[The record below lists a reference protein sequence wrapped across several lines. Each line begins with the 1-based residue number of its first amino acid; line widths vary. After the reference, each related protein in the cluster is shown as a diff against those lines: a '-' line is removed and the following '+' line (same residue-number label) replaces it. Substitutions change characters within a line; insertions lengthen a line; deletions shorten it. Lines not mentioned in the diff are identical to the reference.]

1 MNDSCNVIGFIGV
14 EKHDILMYLSR
25 ILYHLEQKILIIDL
39 SEKKSLLCGLHQG
52 EMDRKNIE
60 DKDKDEK
67 VKNEKAKK
75 DKGNEGKETYENGKG
90 EKVKDN
96 KEIDKQLKDN
106 KVIDEKLNDNKE
118 KDDKKKKD
126 NLIVT
131 DFRGV
136 HYYQDNFDLNDLLKM
151 LQKSK
156 LVKEDYDT
164 ILIDFGFTNQSI
176 LMKACSHLWYIT
188 DLQKYHVKE
197 ILKQQFFRNI
207 PSYLLIKDV
216 LDCKIT
222 PKLIQNE
229 FNESIPFQKTFIAY
243 QDSYDNKYKIECQYS
258 QSIYFGKLSKELT
271 EYLFQIIIVTYPEFT
286 LNYIKKA
293 YNMARKGR

>member
-25 ILYHLEQKILIIDL
+25 ILYHLEQRILIVDL
-39 SEKKSLLCGLHQG
+39 SEKKSLLCGLQQ
-52 EMDRKNIE
+52 EVMDRKNMEEQKE
-60 DKDKDEK
+60 D
-67 VKNEKAKK
+67 
-75 DKGNEGKETYENGKG
+75 GN
-90 EKVKDN
+90 
-96 KEIDKQLKDN
+96 
-106 KVIDEKLNDNKE
+106 VIINKE
-118 KDDKKKKD
+118 KEERGE
-126 NLIVT
+126 VT

-136 HYYQDNFDLNDLLKM
+136 HYYQDNLDWNELGEMF
-151 LQKSK
+151 LQSK
-156 LVKEDYDT
+156 LKKKDYDT
-164 ILIDFGFTNQSI
+164 ILIDFGFTNQSVF
-176 LMKACSHLWYIT
+176 MKACNHLWYIT
-188 DLQKYHVKE
+188 DLQRYHVKE
-197 ILKQQFFRNI
+197 MLQQQFFKNI

-229 FNESIPFQKTFIAY
+229 FNESVPFQKTFIAY